1 MRSSPKFLA
10 TVEQRLKSAVIDVQD
25 GIQQMVDVDD
35 AFFRILTL
43 LEEYDYEAK
52 EWESKLFGASI
63 VPLRVL
69 SAMARDI
76 GVNSNLSL
84 DAVAEHGDIVNDTL
98 IALSQLKLLFNAFII
113 EDDQRQGL
121 LPNDL
126 FCKLIKKWYRC
137 SFAGIMDDRDS
148 GVEIEIASL
157 FLKNGTADKTVDYME
172 FFCLLHSF
180 ILEYSS
186 IPTLKRTMELMIIP
200 HRGVELS
207 HYDCAVN
214 YLHTVRLTESA
225 ASWNHLAEEC
235 GLGPQ

>member
-1 MRSSPKFLA
+1 
-10 TVEQRLKSAVIDVQD
+10 
-25 GIQQMVDVDD
+25 MVDVDD
-35 AFFRILTL
+35 AFFCILTL
-43 LEEYDYEAK
+43 LEKYDYEAK
-52 EWESKLFGASI
+52 ECESKLFGASI

-69 SAMARDI
+69 SAIARDI
-76 GVNSNLSL
+76 GVSSNVSL
-84 DAVAEHGDIVNDTL
+84 DAAERGDIVNDTL
-98 IALSQLKLLFNAFII
+98 KALSQLKLLFNALII
-113 EDDQRQGL
+113 EDNHRQGL
-121 LPNDL
+121 LPKDL

-137 SFAGIMDDRDS
+137 SFAEVVDDRDS